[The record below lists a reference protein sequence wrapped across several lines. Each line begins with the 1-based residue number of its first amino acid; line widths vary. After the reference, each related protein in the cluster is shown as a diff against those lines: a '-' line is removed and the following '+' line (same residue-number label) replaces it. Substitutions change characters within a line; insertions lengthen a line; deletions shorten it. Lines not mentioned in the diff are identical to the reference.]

1 MHVTDGQKKSSVPRW
16 RRITGVAL
24 VALGA
29 LLAPV
34 AILSGWAI
42 GQVTDTDRF
51 VATFAPLGANDE
63 VQTYVATRVSDAID
77 EQLDLESV
85 IAPFFEDLTAD
96 FGPVGSAGAQAIQG
110 LVVQGA
116 RQLIDGAVHRVVESD
131 GFSAVWEQALRTSH
145 GTLVAV
151 LEGESEVLSLSDDG
165 TIGIELGPIVERVK
179 TSLVDGGLGFASAIP
194 EIDRTIPLATSE
206 GLVTLRTAYSV
217 ASAVGLWLPW
227 LVVALLVGGIL
238 LAGAGIRS
246 LVFSAGGVAVAM
258 LLLLVGVG
266 IGRAVALH
274 ELDALGLTPAIA
286 GLVFDQVVGDIVTVA
301 VWVLV
306 AELMIGLAVAVAPRV
321 RRWWSARRVAVKGA
335 DTTS

>member
-1 MHVTDGQKKSSVPRW
+1 MHVTDGQKKSSIPRW
-16 RRITGVAL
+16 RRVTGVAL

-51 VATFAPLGANDE
+51 VATFAPLGSNDE
-63 VQTYVATRVSDAID
+63 VQSVVATRVSEAID
-77 EQLDLESV
+77 EQLDLEAV
-85 IAPFFEDLTAD
+85 IAPFFEELTAD
-96 FGPVGSAGAQAIQG
+96 LGPVGSAGAQAIQG

-151 LEGESEVLSLSDDG
+151 LEGESEVLTLSDDG

-179 TSLVDGGLGFASAIP
+179 SSLIEGGLGFASAIP

-206 GLVTLRTAYSV
+206 SLVTLRTAYGV

-246 LVFSAGGVAVAM
+246 LVFSAGGVAIAM
-258 LLLLVGVG
+258 LVLLIGVG
-266 IGRAVALH
+266 IGRAVAIH
-274 ELDALGLTPAIA
+274 ELDALGLSPVVA
-286 GLVFDQVVGDIVTVA
+286 GLVFDQVIGDIVAVT

-306 AELMIGLAVAVAPRV
+306 AVLVVGLVAALVPWL
-321 RRWWSARRVAVKGA
+321 RRWWSRRSGAVEGA
-335 DTTS
+335 ERTS